1 MRAEAQTARRARA
14 AGVQAAG
21 GVAPQP
27 WWPRLKRAVIAVLF
41 LAVAVLLWR
50 HAYEVDWRA
59 EADVVRGYAASTLLL
74 AAGLAAASHA
84 LYGCYDLI
92 GRRHV
97 GHCLPTPQVLATAFV
112 SYAFNLNLGAL
123 VGGVALRFRL
133 YSRLGLAAD
142 TIAQVLGL
150 SIATNWLGYLVL
162 AGSVFVASPLAL
174 PPGWPLDSGHLR
186 GLGLLLLALAIAY
199 LLMCS
204 SARRRVWRLRGREF
218 TLPSAQV
225 ALLQLALSCANWLL
239 IGGVVAVLLN
249 GSLDYASVLGVL
261 LIAAVAGVVAHVPAG
276 LGVLEAVF
284 IALLSHR
291 VAQAELLGA
300 LLAYRAV
307 YYLAPLAL
315 ALCVYLVLE
324 TRAKRAGASTAG
336 AIPRCSPPGA

>member
-1 MRAEAQTARRARA
+1 MRAEAQDARSAPRAGTERA
-14 AGVQAAG
+14 PG
-21 GVAPQP
+21 GVAPRP
-27 WWPRLKRAVIAVLF
+27 WWPTLKRALVGALF
-41 LAVAVLLWR
+41 LALAVLLWR
-50 HAYEVDWRA
+50 HAYEVDWHA
-59 EADVVRGYAASTLLL
+59 VADVVRGYAASTLLL

-84 LYGCYDLI
+84 LYACYDLI

-97 GHCLPTPQVLATAFV
+97 GHRLPTTQVLATAFV

-133 YSRLGLAAD
+133 YSRMGLPAG

-150 SIATNWLGYLVL
+150 SIATNWLGYLVI
-162 AGSVFVASPLAL
+162 AGSVFVAFPLAL
-174 PPGWPLDSGHLR
+174 PPGWPLSSGSLR
-186 GLGLLLLALAIAY
+186 GLGLLLLALAFAY

-204 SARRRVWRLRGREF
+204 IGRRRVWRLRGHEF
-218 TLPSAQV
+218 TLPSAPV

-239 IGGVVAVLLN
+239 IAGVVAVLL
-249 GSLDYASVLGVL
+249 GGRLDYASVLGVL

-284 IALLSHR
+284 IALLAHR
-291 VAQAELLGA
+291 VAQAELIGA

-315 ALCVYLVLE
+315 ALGVYLALE
-324 TRAKRAGASTAG
+324 ARTKRAAH
-336 AIPRCSPPGA
+336 PPQAR